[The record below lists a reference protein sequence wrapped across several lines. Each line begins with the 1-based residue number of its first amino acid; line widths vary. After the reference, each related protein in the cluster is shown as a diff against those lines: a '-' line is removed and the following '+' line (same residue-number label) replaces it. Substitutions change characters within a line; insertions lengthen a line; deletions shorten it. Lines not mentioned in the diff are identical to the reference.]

1 MESIRQWVGITQFHG
16 HFEIL
21 NDPVRKTVR
30 NCYICCIMTKEEL
43 KVFLENWENMELLF
57 RDPEQCRAHF
67 GLIMETA
74 LEGNDRVNWRAS
86 WAADKIND
94 FNPGI
99 ASGWI
104 GKMVETL
111 PLLRHHGKKRQFLK
125 MISLYPISHEQM
137 SFLFEYC
144 LERLSSTE
152 EDVSVR
158 VYSMQILYNIS
169 QIEPDLKNELLQI
182 IEQEMEYRPSP
193 GILTRGRKLASRLK
207 KEMKNSL
214 NHHTVADNHLGM

>member
-1 MESIRQWVGITQFHG
+1 
-16 HFEIL
+16 
-21 NDPVRKTVR
+21 
-30 NCYICCIMTKEEL
+30 MTKEDL

-57 RDPEQCRAHF
+57 RDPEQGRVHF

-74 LEGNDRVNWRAS
+74 LEGNDRINWRAS

-99 ASGWI
+99 AADWI
-104 GKMVETL
+104 GKMVDTL
-111 PLLRHHGKKRQFLK
+111 PTLRHHGKKRQFLK
-125 MISLYPISHEQM
+125 MISLYPISHQQM

-144 LERLSSTE
+144 LERLSSSE

-182 IEQEMEYRPSP
+182 IEQEMEYHPSP
-193 GILTRGRKLASRLK
+193 GILTRGRKLTACLK
-207 KEMKNSL
+207 KEMQK
-214 NHHTVADNHLGM
+214 T